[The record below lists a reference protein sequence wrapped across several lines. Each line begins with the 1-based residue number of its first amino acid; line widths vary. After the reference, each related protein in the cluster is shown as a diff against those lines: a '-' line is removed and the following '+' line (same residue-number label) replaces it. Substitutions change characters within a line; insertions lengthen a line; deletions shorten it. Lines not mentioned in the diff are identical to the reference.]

1 MNANKNCV
9 DMNECLHA
17 SENNFDD
24 VAICSNTLGSYSCT
38 RNSGYVGNGVI
49 CEDVNECSD
58 GVHSCDTNAKC
69 LNTDGSY
76 QCECLN
82 GFVGDGSF
90 CDDVN
95 ECAADSA
102 NDCVEHSFCTNTY
115 GSYICSCKPGYG
127 VAVDDVKE
135 ISPLDSSAPILMNA
149 KIILVTPIQVVKI
162 LMAVLHVLVILDS
175 SVMVSLVK
183 MLMNAKAIT
192 IVMAMLHASIGFI

>member
-17 SENNFDD
+17 SENNCDD

-38 RNSGYVGNGVI
+38 CNSGYVGDGVI

-58 GVHSCDTNAKC
+58 GIHSCDTNAKC

-115 GSYICSCKPGYG
+115 GSYICACKPGYG
-127 VAVDDVKE
+127 VAVKRRQKNLTTGQFCADIDECENNPCDTYPNCKNTDG
-135 ISPLDSSAPILMNA
+135 SFTCSCD
-149 KIILVTPIQVVKI
+149 T
-162 LMAVLHVLVILDS
+162 
-175 SVMVSLVK
+175 
-183 MLMNAKAIT
+183 
-192 IVMAMLHASIGFI
+192 GFIGDGFTCKDFNECDQL